1 MEYNSSP
8 NAKKKKNDN
17 EQTITTCVKV
27 LGHLWSSQRT
37 DFVLMFIPEEIWK
50 WLNQQSVD
58 GFYKLWSLAL
68 CNPVTL

>member
-27 LGHLWSSQRT
+27 LGHLHT
-37 DFVLMFIPEEIWK
+37 L
-50 WLNQQSVD
+50 
-58 GFYKLWSLAL
+58 
-68 CNPVTL
+68 PVEAAAV